1 MPEADDSNVVVTG
14 KRISFD
20 GPTGGGFT
28 SATVLTYSQEPAPD
42 VFEQDGG
49 GETVITTSFA
59 MVNGNLVVRI
69 PGYDFPITV
78 PAATW
83 EDMNADQKGALIKL
97 LTEFAQSPQ
106 LVQFLDHLKNEG
118 VSGVEIHLDDRA
130 HLPNGSLTAFDASD
144 TPEQVF
150 WEKRPGAE
158 DTDLAPGTKV
168 VITINS
174 REVDSGR
181 EFAELV
187 IHALGHPF
195 KGKSDADEDW
205 LRTREGTIY
214 DEIFNT
220 PGANETSPQNYLEG
234 TTIIGS
240 HYADNVTGGTA
251 NDTLSGLSGDD
262 VLNGGGGNDL
272 VLGGS
277 GMDRLSGGLGDNMV
291 GGGLDADTYLPA
303 AGVGLEYIVELGGV
317 DRVDLSAYGINEC
330 SFSRTGDSLTIVVGG
345 TFIIV
350 ENQWLAG
357 SKVEQFV
364 FADGTFASSY
374 IEYLV
379 DAVSSDMCYDENGNQ
394 ILCSPFGL
402 PIVFD
407 LDGDGIELVS
417 SRRSNV
423 RLDVNGD
430 GTAERLGWVGKDDG
444 ILALDRN
451 HNGRIDDFSEI
462 SFVHDFRG
470 AATDLEGLYA
480 YDSDGDGFLTQAD
493 ERFGEF
499 LVWKDTNGNGKSQPH
514 ELFTLDELGIVSIAL
529 ERNDLSPLKPEDQR
543 NQVLATSVFETADGA
558 RHAIGDV
565 ALFVEFGDEDCGCHA
580 MDYSS
585 REIVNIQVSNL
596 QFDGL
601 IP

>member
-1 MPEADDSNVVVTG
+1 MPDADDSNVVVTG
-14 KRISFD
+14 KRLSVG

-49 GETVITTSFA
+49 GETVVTTTFA
-59 MVNGNLVVRI
+59 LINGNLVVHI
-69 PGYDFPITV
+69 PGYDFPIKV
-78 PAATW
+78 PAADW
-83 EDMNADQKGALIKL
+83 GDMSESEKGALIKL

-106 LVQFLDHLKNEG
+106 LVQFLDHLQSEG
-118 VSGVEIHLDDRA
+118 VSEIVIHFDTHMHMLDGSERSFPDREA
-130 HLPNGSLTAFDASD
+130 VSQWARADPDG
-144 TPEQVF
+144 
-150 WEKRPGAE
+150 E
-158 DTDLAPGTKV
+158 DTDLQQGTRL
-168 VITINS
+168 IIS
-174 REVDSGR
+174 VDSSEVNTGSR
-181 EFAELV
+181 LAELI
-187 IHALGHPF
+187 IHELGHPF
-195 KGKSDADEDW
+195 YGNSREDEAE
-205 LRTREGTIY
+205 LITREGTIY
-214 DEIFNT
+214 DQIFNT
-220 PGANETSPQNYLEG
+220 PGENETSPQDYYEG
-234 TTIIGS
+234 TTVIGS

-251 NDTLSGLSGDD
+251 NDTLSGLSGND

-277 GMDRLSGGLGDNMV
+277 GMDQLSGGLGDNMV

-303 AGVGLEYIVELGGV
+303 VGVGQEYIVELGGV
-317 DRVDLSAYGINEC
+317 DRVDLSAFGINEC
-330 SFSRTGDSLTIVVGG
+330 SFFRTGDSLTIVAGS
-345 TFIIV
+345 TFIVI

-379 DAVSSDMCYDENGNQ
+379 DSVSSDMCYDEDGNQ

-430 GTAERLGWVGKDDG
+430 GMAERLGWVGKDDG

-480 YDSDGDGFLTQAD
+480 YDSDGDGFLTRAD
-493 ERFGEF
+493 ERFDEF

-514 ELFTLDELGIVSIAL
+514 ELFTLEDLGIVSIAL
-529 ERNDLSPLKPEDQR
+529 ERYDLKPLNPDEAH
-543 NQVLATSVFETADGA
+543 NQVLATSAFETADGSQ
-558 RHAIGDV
+558 HTIGDV
-565 ALFVEFGDEDCGCHA
+565 ALFVEFATDDCGCHA
-580 MDYSS
+580 DGYSPRDVS
-585 REIVNIQVSNL
+585 NIQVSNL